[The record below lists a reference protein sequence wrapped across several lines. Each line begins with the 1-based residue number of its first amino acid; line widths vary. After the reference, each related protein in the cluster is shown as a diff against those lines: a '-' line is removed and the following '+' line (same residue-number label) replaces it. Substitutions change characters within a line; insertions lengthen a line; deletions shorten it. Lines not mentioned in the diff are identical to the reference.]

1 MTARA
6 IIAAM
11 RTGPL
16 ALSLAFAVA
25 LAGCGGDGGGLG
37 TTGGTTT
44 ATLQRTTPPTAT
56 APGAAPPPTDVPP
69 ETVAPT
75 TSGTEPGPAESAPRI
90 PADFAIGRRAL
101 RPPVIG
107 VTARVPVQ
115 LTLRSEDG
123 RAHSATLEVRPAV
136 RLRVPAHGRVSVLVP
151 PPGRGTW
158 RLSVDGGRLR
168 GSLVVG
174 ERAPGP

>member
-1 MTARA
+1 
-6 IIAAM
+6 M
-11 RTGPL
+11 RTAPL
-16 ALSLAFAVA
+16 ALTLAVALPVA
-25 LAGCGGDGGGLG
+25 LAGCGGDGGGSG
-37 TTGGTTT
+37 STGKAVT
-44 ATLQRTTPPTAT
+44 ATVERTAPPTAT
-56 APGAAPPPTDVPP
+56 APGAASPPTDVPP
-69 ETVAPT
+69 ETHAPT
-75 TSGTEPGPAESAPRI
+75 TSAGTEPGPAESRPRV

-115 LTLRSEDG
+115 LTLHSEDG
-123 RAHSATLEVRPAV
+123 RAHGATLEVHPPV

-151 PPGRGTW
+151 APGRGTY
-158 RLSVDGGRLR
+158 RLIVDGGRLR

>member
-1 MTARA
+1 
-6 IIAAM
+6 M
-11 RTGPL
+11 RTGSL
-16 ALSLAFAVA
+16 ALSLALAAA
-25 LAGCGGDGGGLG
+25 LAGCGGGGGGLG
-37 TTGGTTT
+37 TTT
-44 ATLQRTTPPTAT
+44 ATLHRTTPPTAT
-56 APGAAPPPTDVPP
+56 APGAPPPPTDVPP

-75 TSGTEPGPAESAPRI
+75 TGTEPGPAESAPRI
-90 PADFAIGRRAL
+90 PADFAIGSRAL

-151 PPGRGTW
+151 PPGRGTY

>member
-1 MTARA
+1 M
-6 IIAAM
+6 IAAM
-11 RTGPL
+11 RTAPL
-16 ALSLAFAVA
+16 VLLLVPAAV
-25 LAGCGGDGGGLG
+25 LAGCGGDGLG
-37 TTGGTTT
+37 ASGKTAPATVQGT
-44 ATLQRTTPPTAT
+44 APPTAT
-56 APGAAPPPTDVPP
+56 APGAGPPPTDVPP
-69 ETVAPT
+69 ETTAPT
-75 TSGTEPGPAESAPRI
+75 TPGGTGPGPAEAVPRI

-115 LTLRSEDG
+115 LTLHSEDG
-123 RAHSATLEVRPAV
+123 RAHSATLDVHPAV
-136 RLRVPAHGRVSVLVP
+136 SLRVPAHGRVSVLIP
-151 PPGRGTW
+151 PPGRGSY